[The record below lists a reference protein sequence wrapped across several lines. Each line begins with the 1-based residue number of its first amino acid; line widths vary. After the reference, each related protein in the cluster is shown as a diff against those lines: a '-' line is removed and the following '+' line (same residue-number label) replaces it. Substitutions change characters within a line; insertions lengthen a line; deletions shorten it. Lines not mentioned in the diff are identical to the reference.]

1 MKKDITLFQD
11 NAITRASYEMSALEK
26 DILLMII
33 SQVNH
38 KDSNVPYFIR
48 AQEIIERK
56 GEEINF
62 AAFKKA
68 SKMLVSRN
76 FETMLDETRL
86 LQSSFISSAI
96 YHKGKGVIEVRV
108 DPNVVPLYSD
118 LKKNFTTIQLNAALS
133 LNSKYAKRLY
143 EVISSVKNFPNPCI
157 TITVDELKKRLGVS
171 LYKDEVLQSD
181 TYPNF
186 ADFDRR
192 VLIPS
197 QQEMDKTDVRFTYDL
212 IYDKK
217 SVTRG
222 RKKVHSIKITVS
234 KVGEPE
240 EPALETDTTLVSRL
254 INEFRL
260 RKDQA
265 ITIIG
270 THDKKAILK
279 SLYDISLERSNIRN
293 IGAYTA
299 EVFGV

>member
-11 NAITRASYEMSALEK
+11 NAITRASYEMTALEK

-38 KDSNVPYFIR
+38 KDSNTPYFIR

-56 GEEINF
+56 GERIKFED
-62 AAFKKA
+62 FKKA
-68 SKMLVSRN
+68 GKMLVSRT
-76 FETMLDETRL
+76 FETWIDETRF
-86 LQSSFISSAI
+86 LQSCFISSAI
-96 YHKGKGVIEVRV
+96 YHKGKGIIEVRV
-108 DPNVVPLYSD
+108 DPNVVALYSD

-133 LNSKYAKRLY
+133 LNSKYAKRMYETVSLY
-143 EVISSVKNFPNPCI
+143 KNFKNPYFI
-157 TITVDELKKRLGVS
+157 ISVEELKKRLGVS
-171 LYKDEVLQSD
+171 VYKDEVLQSD

-186 ADFDRR
+186 AHFDKR

-197 QQEMDKTDVRFTYDL
+197 QQEMEKTDVRFTYDL

-217 SVTRG
+217 CVGRG
-222 RKKVHSIKITVS
+222 RKAVHSLKITVS
-234 KVGEPE
+234 KIDTPE
-240 EPALETDTTLVSRL
+240 ELEIETDTVLVGRL
-254 INEFRL
+254 ITEFRL

-265 ITIIG
+265 ITIVG
-270 THDKKAILK
+270 THDKKTLLK
-279 SLYDISLERSNIRN
+279 SLYDISLERSKIRN

>member
-38 KDSNVPYFIR
+38 KDSNIPYFIK

-56 GEEINF
+56 GERIKFEDF
-62 AAFKKA
+62 QKA
-68 SKMLVSRN
+68 GKMLVSRT
-76 FETMLDETRL
+76 FETMLDERRL

-96 YHKGKGVIEVRV
+96 YHKGKGMIEVRV

-133 LNSKYAKRLY
+133 LNSKYAKRMY
-143 EVISSVKNFPNPCI
+143 ELVSSVKNFINPYM
-157 TITVDELKKRLGVS
+157 TITVEELKKRLGVS
-171 LYKDEVLQSD
+171 LYTEGVLKND

-186 ADFDRR
+186 AHFEKR

-197 QQEMDKTDVRFTYDL
+197 LSEMEKTDVRFSYNL

-217 SVTRG
+217 CVGRG
-222 RKKVHSIKITVS
+222 RKAVHALKITVS

-240 EPALETDTTLVSRL
+240 EPVLETDTILVTRL